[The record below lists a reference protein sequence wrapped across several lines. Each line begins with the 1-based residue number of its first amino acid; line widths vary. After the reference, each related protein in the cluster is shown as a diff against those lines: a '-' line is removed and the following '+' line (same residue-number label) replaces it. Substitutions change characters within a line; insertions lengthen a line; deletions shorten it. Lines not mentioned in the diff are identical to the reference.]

1 MVVETNPTSP
11 SAGGKLTP
19 KQEAFARAYLEI
31 GNASAAYRRC
41 YEVRETTKAE
51 TVWQSACRLLA
62 DPKVTARVTQ
72 LQAALRGRH
81 DVTVDS
87 LCAEFDESR
96 KLAMATAQPAAANGA
111 TAGKARL
118 LGLLSKSTAPVKTL
132 TQATAKSDAE
142 VARQMADLL
151 KTSAC

>member
-1 MVVETNPTSP
+1 MVLTMSIRGMATS
-11 SAGGKLTP
+11 
-19 KQEAFARAYLEI
+19 
-31 GNASAAYRRC
+31 
-41 YEVRETTKAE
+41 
-51 TVWQSACRLLA
+51 QSAVAGWITARLLCE
-62 DPKVTARVTQ
+62 KWIM
-72 LQAALRGRH
+72 
-81 DVTVDS
+81 
-87 LCAEFDESR
+87 
-96 KLAMATAQPAAANGA
+96 AMATAQPAAANGA